1 MCGIYFRTLN
11 APSHA
16 DCYRNTDVGL
26 PADLAKI
33 LILLSRNY
41 YLIMFAERT
50 LPKFNAA
57 SVEISKEEGL
67 RIYEDMM
74 LGRLFEDKCAEMYYR
89 GRMFGFVH
97 LYNGQEGVS
106 SGIIK
111 CLRPDEDYVCS
122 TYRDHVHALSCGV
135 PAREVMA
142 ELFGKATGCS
152 KGRGGSMH
160 MFSAEHGLLGGYAFV
175 AEGIPVATGAA
186 FQSKYRR
193 EVMGDKNAD
202 RVSVCFFGDGAS
214 NNGQF
219 FECLNMAALWKL
231 PVIFVVENNKWAIG
245 MAHERATS
253 QPEIYKKANVFNMV
267 GVEVDGMD
275 VLAVRQVALEA
286 IARARAGE
294 GPTLI
299 EALTYRFRGH
309 SLADPDELRSPEE
322 KQFWAARDPLQKF
335 AAYLL
340 EHNLSKQKELE
351 EIEKKVQAVIDD
363 AVKFAEE
370 SPEPDPSELYRFVFA
385 ED

>member
-1 MCGIYFRTLN
+1 MV
-11 APSHA
+11 S
-16 DCYRNTDVGL
+16 
-26 PADLAKI
+26 
-33 LILLSRNY
+33 
-41 YLIMFAERT
+41 ERT
-50 LPKFNAA
+50 LPEFNTAL
-57 SVEISKEEGL
+57 VQITKEEGL
-67 RIYEDMM
+67 ILYEDMI
-74 LGRLFEDKCAEMYYR
+74 LGRFFEDKCAEMYYR

-97 LYNGQEGVS
+97 LYNGQEAISTGV
-106 SGIIK
+106 IK
-111 CLRPDEDYVCS
+111 ALRPDRDFVSS

-135 PAREVMA
+135 PPREVMA
-142 ELFGKATGCS
+142 ELFGKETGCS

-160 MFSAEHGLLGGYAFV
+160 LFSAQHRLLGGYAFV

-193 EVMGDKNAD
+193 EVMGDETSD
-202 RVSVCFFGDGAS
+202 LVTVCLFGDGAS

-231 PVIFVVENNKWAIG
+231 PIIYVVENNKWAIG
-245 MAHERATS
+245 MAHDRATS
-253 QPEIYKKANVFNMV
+253 QPEIYKKASVFQMP

-275 VLAVRQVALEA
+275 VLAVRTVAQEA

-309 SLADPDELRSPEE
+309 SLADPDELRSSDE
-322 KQFWAARDPLQKF
+322 KQFWGARDPIKKF

-340 EHNLSKQKELE
+340 EHNLADREELK
-351 EIEKKVQAVIDD
+351 EIENRIQAAIED

-370 SPEPDPSELYRFVFA
+370 SKEPDSSELYRYVFA